1 MNPATITLTIAII
14 SEVIATTALKATEG
28 FTKWLPSLVVVV
40 GYGLSFYM
48 LSLTLKYIP
57 VGMVYAI
64 WSGVGIVLI
73 TLLGWAVYDQKIGL
87 GTAVG
92 MGLIIVGVAVVN
104 LFSDTAVH

>member
-1 MNPATITLTIAII
+1 MNPAAITLTIAII

-57 VGMVYAI
+57 VGVVYAV

-73 TLLGWAVYDQKIGL
+73 TLLGWAVYDQKINL
-87 GTAVG
+87 GTALG
-92 MGLIIVGVAVVN
+92 MGLIIAGVAVVN